1 MRRAGW
7 RFGALAVLALVAQAA
22 WAQARSAP
30 VAKGDPAIAVNAAAL
45 KAHMGFLADDLL
57 EGREAGTRADALAQ
71 LYIRTRFEAAGLEP
85 AGDPGSYLQRV
96 RVRATTLVRD
106 SVDFRIAG
114 RDGGRRFANGE
125 DIALFGD
132 PLEADQRV
140 EAPVVFAG
148 YGIVA
153 PERSIDD
160 YRGLDVRGKIVA
172 VMGGPPAFLPASEA
186 AYYGSAD
193 QQRRS
198 AEANGAIG
206 VIQLWTPALEQR
218 FPFDGLA
225 AILGRVDL
233 NWIGPD
239 GRPSVVAPG
248 VRLRA
253 SIRGAATEALFA
265 GAPRDFASL
274 VAEARQGSPRGFPL
288 ATQVLLVRRSRH
300 DDRLTT
306 ANVAGLLPG
315 SDPALRSEVVVVSA
329 HYDHIGIGAPVDG
342 DAIYNGALDNAAG
355 TAILIELARELA
367 AMPGRPRRSIL
378 FLAAGA
384 EEKGL
389 IGSHYFAA
397 HPTLPAGRLV
407 ANVNVDG
414 AIPYYDFGDVIA
426 FGAEQSQ
433 LAERLAAAAGQL
445 GLTVAPDPFP
455 EEGIFTRSD
464 QYSFVR
470 RGIPS
475 LFLFMGFTDTEGRS
489 VGRPVWDEAIA
500 RAHTPADDLAQP
512 IDYAVLAKLGDV
524 ARRLVLTT
532 ANTPE
537 RPLWYSDS
545 LFGQRFAP
553 GEPTAPRPAN

>member
-1 MRRAGW
+1 M
-7 RFGALAVLALVAQAA
+7 LALMVQAA
-22 WAQARSAP
+22 WAQVRPMPA
-30 VAKGDPAIAVNAAAL
+30 AKGDPAIAVDAAGL

-71 LYIRTRFEAAGLEP
+71 LYIRTQFEAAGLEP
-85 AGDPGSYLQRV
+85 AGDPGSYLQRF
-96 RVRATTLVRD
+96 RVRATTLVQD
-106 SVDFRIAG
+106 SVDFRIVG
-114 RDGGRRFANGE
+114 RDGERRFANGG
-125 DIALFGD
+125 DVALFGD

-153 PERSIDD
+153 PERGIDD
-160 YRGLDVRGKIVA
+160 YRGLDVRGKVVA

-193 QQRRS
+193 QQRRT
-198 AEANGAIG
+198 AEAHGAIG

-218 FPFDGLA
+218 FAFDGLA
-225 AILGRVDL
+225 SILGRVDL

-253 SIRGAATEALFA
+253 SIRGAATDALFA

-274 VAEARQGSPRGFPL
+274 LAEAGQGSPRGFPL
-288 ATQVLLVRRSRH
+288 ATRVSLVRRSRH

-315 SDPALRSEVVVVSA
+315 SDPALRGEVVVVSA

-367 AMPGRPRRSIL
+367 AMPARPRRSIL

-389 IGSHYFAA
+389 IGSDYFAA
-397 HPTLPAGRLV
+397 CPTVPAGRLV

-414 AIPYYDFGDVIA
+414 AIPYYDFRDLIA

-433 LAERLAAAAGQL
+433 LAERLQAAASEL

-475 LFLFMGFTDTEGRS
+475 LFLFMGFTDTAGRS

-537 RPLWYSDS
+537 RPLWYEDS

-553 GEPTAPRPAN
+553 GQPTAPRPEN